1 MKLNIQLFA
10 DSDTEV
16 SINFKNSITGEKKLK
31 EYAENLK
38 IVNAILKGMDTS
50 KVKDIESSAS
60 ELKDIAKSTKDIEKR
75 SKIAFNYG
83 VITKFASGLK
93 RLASSFGSLT
103 KQSFDYLENFNL
115 FQVAFQG
122 NYTSAEKFINKMS
135 EMYGLD
141 ESWLT
146 QTVGKFK
153 QLTNAMNLTAETGEK
168 VSTLLTQMS
177 LDISSLYNVDIDRA
191 ASVLQSSLAG

>member
-1 MKLNIQLFA
+1 MNN
-10 DSDTEV
+10 DTEV
-16 SINFKNSITGEKKLK
+16 SIKFKNQVTGEKKLK
-31 EYAENLK
+31 EYAETLK
-38 IVNAILKGMDTS
+38 VVNSVLSGMNTS
-50 KVKDIESSAS
+50 LVKDIETSA
-60 ELKDIAKSTKDIEKR
+60 KATKDITKDVSSM
-75 SKIAFNYG
+75 SKKVGIAFNYSL
-83 VITKFASGLK
+83 ITKFAGGIRKLG
-93 RLASSFGSLT
+93 SSFSALT

-115 FQVAFQG
+115 FQVAFNG
-122 NYTSAEKFINKMS
+122 NYNSAERFINKMS

-191 ASVLQSSLAG
+191 ASTLSSAMAG